1 MDILESLRYEMRRR
15 IVNVAGIVTQ
25 EQYQREW
32 YNAPDN
38 ETMYIR
44 ETVMEYSREEDSQAS
59 ELITAL
65 CEYDVFLKKKSFINL
80 MATASDVASKLLE
93 EFNVKN
99 PEKVGVTLNG
109 WTGGVAASVARYNY
123 GSPSQ
128 EDELFRFPVLVYV
141 EIRFPYSAKYEG

>member
-15 IVNVAGIVTQ
+15 IVSVAGIVTQ

-38 ETMYIR
+38 VDLYIR
-44 ETVMEYSREEDSQAS
+44 ETVMEYSREEDSQSS

-65 CEYDVFLKKKSFINL
+65 CEYDVFLKNKAFINPT
-80 MATASDVASKLLE
+80 ATASDIAAKLIE

-99 PEKVGVTLNG
+99 PEKIDVSLDG
-109 WTGGVAASVARYNY
+109 WTGGVSASVARYNY
-123 GSPSQ
+123 GSPAQ
-128 EDELFRFPVLVYV
+128 EDELFRFPVLIYV
-141 EIRFPYSAKYEG
+141 EIRVPSSAKYEG

>member
-25 EQYQREW
+25 DQYQREW
-32 YNAPDN
+32 YNAPDKADL
-38 ETMYIR
+38 YIR

-65 CEYDVFLKKKSFINL
+65 CEYDVFLRQKSSINP
-80 MATASDVASKLLE
+80 MATASDVAAKLIE
-93 EFNVKN
+93 EFNVKS
-99 PEKVGVTLNG
+99 PEKVGVMLDG
-109 WTGGVAASVARYNY
+109 WTGGVSASVARYNY

-128 EDELFRFPVLVYV
+128 EDELCRLPVLIYV
-141 EIRFPYSAKYEG
+141 EIRFPSSAKYEG

>member
-15 IVNVAGIVTQ
+15 IVTVAGIVSQ

-32 YNAPDN
+32 KNAPDN
-38 ETMYIR
+38 ADLYIR
-44 ETVMEYSREEDSQAS
+44 ETVMEYSREEDSQSS

-65 CEYDVFLKKKSFINL
+65 CEYDVFLKKKSFINPT
-80 MATASDVASKLLE
+80 ATASDVAAKLIE

-99 PEKVGVTLNG
+99 PGKIDVSLDG
-109 WTGGVAASVARYNY
+109 WTGGVSASVARYNY

-128 EDELFRFPVLVYV
+128 EDELFRLPVLIYV
-141 EIRFPYSAKYEG
+141 EIRLPLSAKYEG

>member
-25 EQYQREW
+25 DQYQREW
-32 YNAPDN
+32 YNAPDKADL
-38 ETMYIR
+38 YIR

-65 CEYDVFLKKKSFINL
+65 CEYDVFLKKKSFINP
-80 MATASDVASKLLE
+80 MATASVAAKLIA
-93 EFNVKN
+93 EFSVKN
-99 PEKVGVTLNG
+99 PEKIDVTLDG
-109 WTGGVAASVARYNY
+109 WTGGVSASVARYNY

-128 EDELFRFPVLVYV
+128 EDELFRFPVLIYV
-141 EIRFPYSAKYEG
+141 EIRVPASAKYEG

>member
-15 IVNVAGIVTQ
+15 IVSVAGIVTQ
-25 EQYQREW
+25 DQYQREW

-38 ETMYIR
+38 VDLYIR

-65 CEYDVFLKKKSFINL
+65 CEYDVFLKKKSFINP
-80 MATASDVASKLLE
+80 MATASDIAAKLIE

-99 PEKVGVTLNG
+99 PEKITINLDG
-109 WTGGVAASVARYNY
+109 WTGGVSASVARYNY
-123 GSPSQ
+123 GSPAK
-128 EDELFRFPVLVYV
+128 EDELFRFPVLIYV
-141 EIRFPYSAKYEG
+141 EIRFPSSAKYEG

>member
-38 ETMYIR
+38 ADLYIR
-44 ETVMEYSREEDSQAS
+44 ETVMEYSMEEDSQAS

-65 CEYDVFLKKKSFINL
+65 CEYDVFLKNKAFINP
-80 MATASDVASKLLE
+80 MATASDIAAKLIE
-93 EFNVKN
+93 EFSVKN
-99 PEKVGVTLNG
+99 PEKVGVTLDG
-109 WTGGVAASVARYNY
+109 WTGGVSASVARYNY

-128 EDELFRFPVLVYV
+128 EDELFRFPVLIYA
-141 EIRFPYSAKYEG
+141 EIRVPSSAKYEG

>member
-38 ETMYIR
+38 ADLYIR
-44 ETVMEYSREEDSQAS
+44 ETVMEYTREEDSQAS

-65 CEYDVFLKKKSFINL
+65 CEYDVFLKNKSFINP
-80 MATASDVASKLLE
+80 MATASDVAARLID
-93 EFNVKN
+93 EFSVKN
-99 PEKVGVTLNG
+99 PEKIDVSLDG
-109 WTGGVAASVARYNY
+109 WTGGVSASVARYNY

-128 EDELFRFPVLVYV
+128 EDELFRLPVLIYV
-141 EIRFPYSAKYEG
+141 EIRLPASAKYEG

>member
-15 IVNVAGIVTQ
+15 IVSVAGIVSQ

-32 YNAPDN
+32 KNAPDN
-38 ETMYIR
+38 ADLYIR

-65 CEYDVFLKKKSFINL
+65 CEYDVFLKKKSFINP
-80 MATASDVASKLLE
+80 MATASDIAAKLIE
-93 EFNVKN
+93 EFSVKN
-99 PEKVGVTLNG
+99 PEKVGVTLDG
-109 WTGGVAASVARYNY
+109 WTGGVSASVARYNY

-128 EDELFRFPVLVYV
+128 EDELFRFPVLIYV
-141 EIRFPYSAKYEG
+141 EIRFPSSAKYAG

>member
-15 IVNVAGIVTQ
+15 IVTVAGIVSR

-32 YNAPDN
+32 KNEPEN

-44 ETVMEYSREEDSQAS
+44 ETVMEYTREEDSQVS

-65 CEYDVFLKKKSFINL
+65 CEYDVFLKKKSFINP
-80 MATASDVASKLLE
+80 MATASDIASRLIE

-99 PEKVGVTLNG
+99 PEKVGVTLDG
-109 WTGGVAASVARYNY
+109 WTGGVSASVARYNY

-128 EDELFRFPVLVYV
+128 EEELFRFPVLIYV
-141 EIRFPYSAKYEG
+141 EIRFPSSAKYEG

>member
-25 EQYQREW
+25 DQYQREW

-38 ETMYIR
+38 VDLYIR
-44 ETVMEYSREEDSQAS
+44 ETVMEYTREEDSQAS

-65 CEYDVFLKKKSFINL
+65 CEYDIFLKNKAFINP
-80 MATASDVASKLLE
+80 MATASDIASKLIA

-99 PEKVGVTLNG
+99 PESVVVLLDG
-109 WTGGVAASVARYNY
+109 WTGGVSASVARYNY

-128 EDELFRFPVLVYV
+128 EDELCRLPVLIYV
-141 EIRFPYSAKYEG
+141 EIRFPSSAKYEG

>member
-32 YNAPDN
+32 KNAPDN

-44 ETVMEYSREEDSQAS
+44 ETVMEYTREEDSQAS

-65 CEYDVFLKKKSFINL
+65 CEYDVFLKRKSFSNP
-80 MATASDVASKLLE
+80 MGTASDVAAKLIE
-93 EFNVKN
+93 EFSVKN
-99 PEKVGVTLNG
+99 PEKIDVSLEG
-109 WTGGVAASVARYNY
+109 WTGGVSASVARYNY

-128 EDELFRFPVLVYV
+128 EDELCRLPVLIYV
-141 EIRFPYSAKYEG
+141 EIRVPSSAKYEW

>member
-15 IVNVAGIVTQ
+15 IVTVAGIVSQ

-32 YNAPDN
+32 KNAPDN

-44 ETVMEYSREEDSQAS
+44 ETVMEYTREEDSQAS

-65 CEYDVFLKKKSFINL
+65 CEYDVFLKRESFFNP
-80 MATASDVASKLLE
+80 MATASDVAAKLIE

-99 PEKVGVTLNG
+99 PEKIGVMLDG
-109 WTGGVAASVARYNY
+109 WTGGVSASVARYNY
-123 GSPSQ
+123 GSPEQ
-128 EDELFRFPVLVYV
+128 EEELCRLPVLIYV
-141 EIRFPYSAKYEG
+141 EIRVPSSAKYEG

>member
-32 YNAPDN
+32 KNAPDN

-59 ELITAL
+59 EMITAL
-65 CEYDVFLKKKSFINL
+65 CEYDVFLKKKSFINP
-80 MATASDVASKLLE
+80 MATASDVAARLIA
-93 EFNVKN
+93 EFSVKD
-99 PEKVGVTLNG
+99 KGKIDVSLDG
-109 WTGGVAASVARYNY
+109 WTGGVSASVARYNY
-123 GSPSQ
+123 GSPAQ
-128 EDELFRFPVLVYV
+128 EDELFRFPVLIYV
-141 EIRFPYSAKYEG
+141 EIRFPSSAKYAG

>member
-15 IVNVAGIVTQ
+15 IVTVAGIVTQ

-38 ETMYIR
+38 VDLYIR

-65 CEYDVFLKKKSFINL
+65 CEYDIFIRNKAFINP
-80 MATASDVASKLLE
+80 MATASDVAARLIS
-93 EFNVKN
+93 EFSVKN
-99 PEKVGVTLNG
+99 PEKVNVTLDG
-109 WTGGVAASVARYNY
+109 WTGEVAASVSRYNY

-128 EDELFRFPVLVYV
+128 EEELCRFPVLIYV
-141 EIRFPYSAKYEG
+141 EIRFPSSSKYEG

>member
-1 MDILESLRYEMRRR
+1 MDILESLRFEMRRR

-65 CEYDVFLKKKSFINL
+65 CEYDVFLKNKAFINPT
-80 MATASDVASKLLE
+80 ATASDIAAKLIE

-99 PEKVGVTLNG
+99 PEKIDVSLDG
-109 WTGGVAASVARYNY
+109 WTGGVSASVARYNY
-123 GSPSQ
+123 GSPAQ
-128 EDELFRFPVLVYV
+128 EDELFRFPVLIYV
-141 EIRFPYSAKYEG
+141 EIRVPSSAKYEG

>member
-32 YNAPDN
+32 YNAPDKVDL
-38 ETMYIR
+38 YIR

-65 CEYDVFLKKKSFINL
+65 CEYDVFLRQKSFINP
-80 MATASDVASKLLE
+80 MATASDIAAKLIE

-99 PEKVGVTLNG
+99 PEKVGVTLDG
-109 WTGGVAASVARYNY
+109 WTGGVSASVARYNY
-123 GSPSQ
+123 GSPEQ
-128 EDELFRFPVLVYV
+128 EDELCRLPVLIYV
-141 EIRFPYSAKYEG
+141 EIRFPSSAKYDG

>member
-1 MDILESLRYEMRRR
+1 MDILESIRYEMRRR

-38 ETMYIR
+38 ADLYIR
-44 ETVMEYSREEDSQAS
+44 ETVMEYTREEDSQAS

-65 CEYDVFLKKKSFINL
+65 CEYDIFLKNKAFINP
-80 MATASDVASKLLE
+80 MATASDMAAKMIA

-99 PEKVGVTLNG
+99 PESVSVLLDG
-109 WTGGVAASVARYNY
+109 WTGGVSG
-123 GSPSQ
+123 GSPLKPQPPTGS
-128 EDELFRFPVLVYV
+128 
-141 EIRFPYSAKYEG
+141 I

>member
-15 IVNVAGIVTQ
+15 IVTVAGIVSQ

-32 YNAPDN
+32 KNAPDN

-44 ETVMEYSREEDSQAS
+44 ETVMEYTRKEDSQAS

-65 CEYDVFLKKKSFINL
+65 CEYDVFLKRKSFLNP
-80 MATASDVASKLLE
+80 MATASDIAAKLIE

-99 PEKVGVTLNG
+99 PAKVDVTLDG
-109 WTGGVAASVARYNY
+109 WTGGVSASVARYNY

-128 EDELFRFPVLVYV
+128 EDELCHLPVLIYV
-141 EIRFPYSAKYEG
+141 EIRFPSSAKYEG

>member
-15 IVNVAGIVTQ
+15 IVTVAGIVSQ

-32 YNAPDN
+32 KNAPDN

-65 CEYDVFLKKKSFINL
+65 CEYDVFLKNKAFINP
-80 MATASDVASKLLE
+80 MGTASDVAAKLIE

-99 PEKVGVTLNG
+99 PEKVDVTLDG
-109 WTGGVAASVARYNY
+109 WTGGVSASVARYNY

-128 EDELFRFPVLVYV
+128 EDELFRFPVLIYV
-141 EIRFPYSAKYEG
+141 EIRVPSSAKYEG

>member
-65 CEYDVFLKKKSFINL
+65 CEYDIFIRNKAFINP
-80 MATASDVASKLLE
+80 MASASDVASKILE
-93 EFNVKN
+93 EFSVKN
-99 PEKVGVTLNG
+99 PEKVGVTLDG
-109 WTGGVAASVARYNY
+109 WTGGVSASIARYNY

-128 EDELFRFPVLVYV
+128 EDELFRFPVLIYV
-141 EIRFPYSAKYEG
+141 EIRFPSSAKYAG